1 MKQMKI
7 REQEVKMTRE
17 VAEHYI
23 SLILKTDIVLTIEK
37 WNELVEIMEDGCR
50 EVLNEVSHDILSE
63 MQSESDFDFSR
74 N

>member
-1 MKQMKI
+1 MKI